1 MLDHQDTYM
10 MKAQVHVLKSFVIF
24 DVQHLPQRKHYCQIY
39 QVVKHILRGRLL
51 ASFLDH
57 EHEGGDTRSQD
68 GKKDNDLKIKI
79 QDHSMQM
86 ISQLNSQEQGSKTQ
100 ERRLGKIKDF
110 PSGALMGEKSSHK
123 AKVNAASEYG
133 YYCYELTMI
142 KDKTWKLMSTLM
154 LIEDFLYK
162 IKTKLMMI
170 EDINAGGFTIKERL
184 VYYKKNKAVFTD
196 KINVINLEVKLR
208 DNVLAKYTT
217 NLEKVEKERDELKLI
232 LEKLKNSSKSLNTL
246 LESQVSDKARL
257 GYKAASPA
265 EESFVKS
272 SDILENQENVESRLN
287 KGYHAVPSPFTRNY
301 MPPKCDLRL
310 IDEYFESMFVD
321 VIFNI
326 APSDVKTIKTIDVNH
341 KGVFSIEEPKTVM
354 KNNFSP
360 LIIEDWD
367 SDDESE
373 EEISSIVKLKTVK
386 PSVEKIKYV
395 KPARETVKT
404 EESHKQ
410 HKHHPRGNQRNW
422 NNLMSQRL
430 GSNFKMINKA
440 CYVCVSFEH
449 LQVNDSTARDR
460 AVVSGNMRREVYVV
474 KASGCWVWRPKK
486 NVIDHVSK
494 QNNASL
500 TLKRFDYI
508 HVQGRKKT
516 AQAKKIANLKKIVK
530 KLERK
535 RRSNS
540 MDEFIQDYELAT
552 RLRVDKKTTN
562 QSLKEESNMILL
574 DLSSHC
580 TRIYGRIV
588 RIKRLLSAVE
598 VTAASYGFYCWLRS
612 PRSIQFRSTVIDRGP
627 PYLGYSFLKEVIDR
641 MDTARVGQNQNS

>member
-1 MLDHQDTYM
+1 
-10 MKAQVHVLKSFVIF
+10 
-24 DVQHLPQRKHYCQIY
+24 
-39 QVVKHILRGRLL
+39 
-51 ASFLDH
+51 
-57 EHEGGDTRSQD
+57 
-68 GKKDNDLKIKI
+68 
-79 QDHSMQM
+79 
-86 ISQLNSQEQGSKTQ
+86 
-100 ERRLGKIKDF
+100 
-110 PSGALMGEKSSHK
+110 MGEKSSHK
-123 AKVNAASEYG
+123 GKSHSILFLDESSYLLRIGTKSSTLYFMNLSNSFSGLVLISFSSMMRESSGSSIGKTAKVNAASEYG

-170 EDINAGGFTIKERL
+170 EDINA
-184 VYYKKNKAVFTD
+184 
-196 KINVINLEVKLR
+196 
-208 DNVLAKYTT
+208 
-217 NLEKVEKERDELKLI
+217 
-232 LEKLKNSSKSLNTL
+232 
-246 LESQVSDKARL
+246 VSDKARL